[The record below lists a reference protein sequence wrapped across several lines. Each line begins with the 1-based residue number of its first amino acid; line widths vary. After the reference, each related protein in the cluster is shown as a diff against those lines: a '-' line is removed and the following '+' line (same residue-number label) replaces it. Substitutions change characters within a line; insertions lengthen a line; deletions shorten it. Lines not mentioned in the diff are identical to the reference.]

1 MVTTQPLT
9 SYVWYTIV
17 SAIKEDEGTGERYMT
32 LQDMIDYEKELS
44 YELGEASGVSKG
56 ISLLITSGLKNKV
69 SEEQIVN
76 MLVDA
81 YSMKKEDAIELIAK
95 VKETNN

>member
-1 MVTTQPLT
+1 
-9 SYVWYTIV
+9 
-17 SAIKEDEGTGERYMT
+17 MT

-44 YELGEASGVSKG
+44 YDKGKEDGYELGEASGISKG
-56 ISLLITSGLKNKV
+56 ISQAKNSLIISAFKNDIP
-69 SEEQIVN
+69 EEQIVN

-81 YSMKKEDAIELIAK
+81 YSMTREDAIELIEN

>member
-1 MVTTQPLT
+1 
-9 SYVWYTIV
+9 
-17 SAIKEDEGTGERYMT
+17 MT

-44 YELGEASGVSKG
+44 YELGEASGISKG
-56 ISLLITSGLKNKV
+56 ISQGISQAKNSLIISAFKNDIP
-69 SEEQIVN
+69 EEQIVN

-81 YSMKKEDAIELIAK
+81 YSMKKEEAIELIEN

>member
-1 MVTTQPLT
+1 
-9 SYVWYTIV
+9 
-17 SAIKEDEGTGERYMT
+17 MT

-44 YELGEASGVSKG
+44 YELGEASGISKG
-56 ISLLITSGLKNKV
+56 ISQGKSLLIISAFKNDI

-81 YSMKKEDAIELIAK
+81 YSMTREDAIELIEN